1 MERASRSRGFVS
13 FQPAFLAHF
22 TSCRYI
28 SRIFFPYN
36 KIARPVVYA
45 SNALLFFFLLV
56 FLLFL
61 LVLFFFLSLETPPI
75 WFRAIVKQKK
85 KKKNHAYRS
94 SVFTTALVFFVR
106 YLYFIC
112 FFTWQTLSRLGHLF
126 QYQCIYENRL
136 YLHLSVLASSTFHF
150 LLFSMFFLL
159 LL

>member
-61 LVLFFFLSLETPPI
+61 LVLFFCVTRNSSNLVQGDRKT
-75 WFRAIVKQKK
+75 KK
-85 KKKNHAYRS
+85 KKKKITLIDRAFLQLRLYFLSGIFILSVFLLGRLYPAWDICFNT
-94 SVFTTALVFFVR
+94 SVFTR
-106 YLYFIC
+106 IDCIFISQ
-112 FFTWQTLSRLGHLF
+112 F
-126 QYQCIYENRL
+126 
-136 YLHLSVLASSTFHF
+136 
-150 LLFSMFFLL
+150 
-159 LL
+159 

>member
-1 MERASRSRGFVS
+1 MDS
-13 FQPAFLAHF
+13 FHSSLLFWPISLLAG
-22 TSCRYI
+22 TLAG
-28 SRIFFPYN
+28 FFPLITRSHDQLYTL
-36 KIARPVVYA
+36 RTRYC
-45 SNALLFFFLLV
+45 SFFCSFFFC
-56 FLLFL
+56 FYS
-61 LVLFFFLSLETPPI
+61 FFFFFVTRNSSNLVQGDRKT
-75 WFRAIVKQKK
+75 KK
-85 KKKNHAYRS
+85 KRKKNHAYRS